1 MYYIYVMRKKKKRDS
16 SLPEILAV
24 AALIA
29 VTCYYA
35 FAGRSKTVNAQE
47 ESMKLIAAVDS
58 LRGAQ
63 EEYFSKN
70 KKYSSNLADLIAIS
84 GEKLDFI
91 PPATTGTAQSI
102 AVKDGWDYEIR
113 IYSDKERFGVSA
125 LYADGRF
132 KNSGFFYN
140 FKGIN
145 DEPAGELMCKEPLDV
160 PRSDYCKNIMGYSK
174 LFSYRPQYRV
184 YRKVTEFEDITGE
197 EEQKINAGKETAAQ
211 AAAKADKEKNAE
223 KAKNAPAPQKK

>member
-1 MYYIYVMRKKKKRDS
+1 MYYIYAMRKKKRKNS

-24 AALIA
+24 VALIA

-47 ESMKLIAAVDS
+47 ESMKLITAVEE
-58 LRGAQ
+58 LRDAQ
-63 EEYFSKN
+63 KEYFSRN
-70 KKYSSNLADLIAIS
+70 KKYSSDLADLIAIS
-84 GEKLDFI
+84 GEKLSFI
-91 PPATTGTAQSI
+91 PPATVGTAQSI
-102 AVKDGWDYEIR
+102 AVKEGWDYEIR
-113 IYSDKERFGVSA
+113 IYSDRERYGVSA
-125 LYADGRF
+125 LYAEGRF

-184 YRKVTEFEDITGE
+184 YRKTDEFEDITGGAE
-197 EEQKINAGKETAAQ
+197 KETGKEAVKKEAEKQESGKTEKTAAS
-211 AAAKADKEKNAE
+211 K
-223 KAKNAPAPQKK
+223 